1 MRRLFLIVFATFL
14 AALAGR
20 DAALAYWRIQDP
32 MSVPKVF
39 AADPVLNARRA
50 EHYLT
55 NPELFS
61 AHAGAVGSNALAA
74 LRTAPLDAIA
84 MRQLGM
90 VAASQRADAGSAHW
104 AAAER
109 ITRRDLSGQILLIE
123 KSAQN
128 GDIAAALAH
137 YDRALL
143 TYPASSQQLY
153 PVLAKALSDP
163 EIRSGLRIYAKRPW
177 TLDFLGKAIELGGD
191 PEAVTG
197 MIADARA
204 QLAPRD
210 TQLLVTT
217 LIGQLVA
224 RGRYAA
230 VRDLARQ
237 MPARAS
243 RAIDQIA
250 LSPATSDPQLAPLT
264 WTFVNDGSFETALDG
279 KGGLAVRIASE
290 RSGAIAQR
298 VTLLAPGRY
307 EFTQVVSYASGT
319 PHAALSWNVGCLG
332 DASSRP
338 IWQQQLPL
346 AEGDTTYR
354 SAFAVPEDCT
364 AQSWQL
370 AAMAAETQFAST
382 ATISGLALV
391 KR

>member
-1 MRRLFLIVFATFL
+1 MRRLVLIVVSTFP

-20 DAALAYWRIQDP
+20 DAALAYWRIQET
-32 MSVPKVF
+32 MAAPKVF
-39 AADPVLNARRA
+39 AADPVLSARRA
-50 EHYLT
+50 EHYLSDA
-55 NPELFS
+55 ELFS
-61 AHAGAVGSNALAA
+61 ARAGAVGSNALAA
-74 LRTAPLDAIA
+74 LRNSPLDAIA

-90 VAASQRADAGSAHW
+90 VAARQQADAGSAHW

-109 ITRRDLSGQILLIE
+109 ITRRDLSGQLLLIE
-123 KSAQN
+123 KSAQD

-163 EIRSGLRIYAKRPW
+163 EIRSGLKIYAKRSWIP
-177 TLDFLGKAIELGGD
+177 DFLGKAIELGGD
-191 PEAVTG
+191 PVAVTG
-197 MIADARA
+197 MIADVRA

-210 TQLLVTT
+210 TQLIVTT

-230 VRDLARQ
+230 VCELVRQ
-237 MPARAS
+237 MPAGAS

-264 WTFVNDGSFETALDG
+264 WALVNDGSFETALDA
-279 KGGLAVRIASE
+279 KGGLAVSVASE

-319 PHAALSWNVGCLG
+319 PHAALSWNVRCLG
-332 DASSRP
+332 DATSRP

-346 AEGDTTYR
+346 AAGDTTYR

-370 AAMAAETQFAST
+370 AALAAETQFAST
-382 ATISGLALV
+382 ATISGLSLV